1 MRGDIDRAHRLS
13 TLRIEGVQLVSRRK
27 PHMLTVKR
35 HTMDVVGA
43 RKRAILAEDFGC

>member
-13 TLRIEGVQLVSRRK
+13 TLRIEGAQLVSGRK

-35 HTMDVVGA
+35 HTMHVVGA